1 MNISRGTRL
10 RLTDSFRVSEPMNL
24 RISVD
29 GTAEYDISC
38 FGVDQNDKLSDDR
51 YMVFYNQ
58 TASPDREITMH
69 ADAVKTVFTMS
80 LDALPMTIT
89 KLVFTISIDGTETM
103 SSLRSCVIAVEQAGA
118 EPICLPLTGADFSS
132 ERAIVAVEIYRK
144 DVWRLCA
151 VASGF
156 NGGLSDL
163 LKAYGGEEADAAP
176 APMPAPASAPTP
188 APRTSGMDMI
198 QPITPPVLEDLGAPA
213 PTPVGANPTGK
224 KISLEKK
231 LSAEPKLISLAK
243 PIQIVLEKKKLNDT
257 TARVALVLDMSGSMM
272 QRYKDGTVQSIVK
285 KMLPLAVQF
294 DNDGSL
300 DFWLYG
306 SLPRRMPAVTMKNFE
321 FAVPMPFEQTMFDL
335 GYGNNEPDVMRQVI
349 DEYRNSDLPAYV
361 IFITDGDIK
370 LERDIKNLLTDSSRL
385 PIFWQFVGVGGK
397 NYGVLQRLDAMQ
409 GRYVDNAGF
418 FALDDFQRV
427 PNDTLYDRLLSQFP
441 QWLNTIRGD
450 AAFPQIR

>member
-1 MNISRGTRL
+1 MNIQRGTRL
-10 RLTDSFRVSEPMNL
+10 RLSDSFQLSAPLNI

-51 YMVFYNQ
+51 YMIFYNQ
-58 TASPDREITMH
+58 TASPNGEIVM
-69 ADAVKTVFTMS
+69 AASAVKTIFTAS
-80 LDALPMTIT
+80 LDALPMTIN

-118 EPICLPLTGADFSS
+118 EPICLPLTGADFSK

-176 APMPAPASAPTP
+176 APTPTP
-188 APRTSGMDMI
+188 AHQTAGMDMI
-198 QPITPPVLEDLGAPA
+198 APITPPVLEDLGAPA
-213 PTPVGANPTGK
+213 PSPVGK

-231 LSAEPKLISLAK
+231 LSAAPKLISLAK
-243 PIQIVLEKKKLNDT
+243 PIQIVLEKKKLSDT

-272 QRYKDGTVQSIVK
+272 QRYKDGTVQEIVK

-294 DNDGSL
+294 DNDGAL

-306 SLPRRMPAVTMKNFE
+306 SLPRRMPAVTMQNYQS
-321 FAVPMPFEQTMFDL
+321 AIPMPFDQLMFDL

-349 DEYRNSDLPAYV
+349 NEYQNSDLPAYV

-427 PNDTLYDRLLSQFP
+427 PNDALYDRLLSQFP
-441 QWLNTIRGD
+441 QWLKAIRGD
-450 AAFPQIR
+450 SAFSHLR